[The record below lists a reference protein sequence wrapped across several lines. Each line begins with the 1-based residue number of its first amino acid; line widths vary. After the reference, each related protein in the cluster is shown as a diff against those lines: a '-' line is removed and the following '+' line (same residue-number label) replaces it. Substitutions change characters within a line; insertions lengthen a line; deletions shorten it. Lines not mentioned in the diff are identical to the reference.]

1 MSKEQYLLGFDI
13 GGTKIGIGLGTADG
27 RILQSERI
35 DNRNT
40 DPAVILP
47 LLAEIA
53 QKEIAAAGLQNSDV
67 LAFGIST
74 PSPADIPNGIITT
87 PPNNPYWRNV
97 PIKKYL
103 EDALHICGCFENDAN
118 CAALA
123 EWYFGAGKGCS
134 NMIYLTMSTGIGAG
148 IIAGNK
154 LLQGKSFLAGEI
166 GHAVLVPGGR
176 QCNCGLK
183 GCYEAYAGG
192 RALAQRMQEDAA
204 AVKNH
209 PMLEFAEGYKAENL
223 DLLSLE
229 KAARAGVDYAVKLW
243 DEMCLRNAQAYGMLM
258 NIFNP
263 EKIVLGT
270 IAYAAGDFFM
280 EPIKHY
286 LPEFAWPE
294 TLEVCEVVP
303 SKLRRDIGSYA
314 GIAGALYAL
323 EQQGV
328 L

>member
-1 MSKEQYLLGFDI
+1 MSKGYLLGFDI
-13 GGTKIGIGLGTADG
+13 GGTKIGIGLGTVDG
-27 RILQSERI
+27 KIIGSDRVG
-35 DNRNT
+35 NVNT
-40 DPAVILP
+40 DPNEVLP
-47 LLAEIA
+47 KLADIA
-53 QKEIAAAGLQNSDV
+53 RKLMQDAGITSSDV

-87 PPNNPYWRNV
+87 PPNNPFWRNV

-103 EDALHICGCFENDAN
+103 EDALHIRGCFENDAN

-123 EWYFGAGKGCS
+123 EWFFGAGQGCK

-148 IIAGNK
+148 IIADGK
-154 LLQGKSFLAGEI
+154 LIQGVSYLAGEM
-166 GHAVLVPGGR
+166 GHAVLEPFGR

-183 GCYEAYAGG
+183 GCWEAYAGG
-192 RALAQRMQEDAA
+192 RALAQRMQEELAD
-204 AVKNH
+204 KPDS
-209 PMLEFAEGYKAENL
+209 PMLKYCKDGKLDNI

-229 KAARAGVDYAVKLW
+229 KAARDGVEYAVKLW
-243 DEMCLRNAQAYGMLM
+243 DEMCLRDAQGFGMLM

-280 EPIKHY
+280 EPVKKY
-286 LPEFAWPE
+286 LPNFAWQE
-294 TLEVCEVVP
+294 TLSVCEVVP
-303 SKLRRDIGSYA
+303 SMLKRDIGSYA
-314 GIAGALYAL
+314 GLAGALYEL
-323 EQQGV
+323 KKEGV

>member
-1 MSKEQYLLGFDI
+1 MSEKIYLGFDI
-13 GGTKIGIGLGTADG
+13 GGTKIGIGLVSASGKLIAG
-27 RILQSERI
+27 ERV
-35 DNRNT
+35 DNVNT
-40 DPAVILP
+40 KPEEILP
-47 LLAEIA
+47 QLAAIA
-53 QKEIAAAGLQNSDV
+53 KKLIAENNISYDDIP
-67 LAFGIST
+67 AFGIST
-74 PSPADIPNGIITT
+74 PGPADIPNGIITT
-87 PPNNPYWRNV
+87 PPNNPFWRNV
-97 PIKKYL
+97 PILKYL
-103 EDALHICGCFENDAN
+103 QDALNIKGYFENDAN
-118 CAALA
+118 AAAIA
-123 EWYFGAGKGCS
+123 EGYFGAGRNSKD
-134 NMIYLTMSTGIGAG
+134 YVFLTMSTGIGAG
-148 IIAGNK
+148 IVTNGTLI
-154 LLQGKSFLAGEI
+154 QGTGFFGGEY
-166 GHAVLVPGGR
+166 GHTVLYPNGR

-192 RALAQRMQEDAA
+192 RALAQRMQEDVA

-280 EPIKHY
+280 DPIKHY